1 MLNFIY
7 LRLNY
12 FTMKKS
18 IIVAFAITF
27 AVAFS
32 ACNNDEPVELTK
44 YEITFD
50 IVEPE
55 EGAVFTS
62 GDELH
67 MEVDVQGTKAI
78 GNVEL
83 LAINLTSGDTIAN
96 YYMTSTS
103 DFLMMHEHADLLVT
117 EVADCQFI
125 VSAWETNYADRI
137 SETRNFT
144 INP

>member
-1 MLNFIY
+1 
-7 LRLNY
+7 
-12 FTMKKS
+12 
-18 IIVAFAITF
+18 
-27 AVAFS
+27 
-32 ACNNDEPVELTK
+32 
-44 YEITFD
+44 
-50 IVEPE
+50 
-55 EGAVFTS
+55 
-62 GDELH
+62 

-103 DFLMMHEHADLLVT
+103 DFVMMHEHADLLVT